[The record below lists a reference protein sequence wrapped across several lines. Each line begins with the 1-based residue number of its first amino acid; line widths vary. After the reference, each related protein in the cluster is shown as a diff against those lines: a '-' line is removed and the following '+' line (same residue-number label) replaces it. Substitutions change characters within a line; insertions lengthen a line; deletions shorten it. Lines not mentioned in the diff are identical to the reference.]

1 MFKVSFHLLY
11 NGDEVLEL
19 LIRESFNY
27 PNIYYLSFVDS
38 SNVLQINLKRK
49 QKAFMNLNNPIAK

>member
-38 SNVLQINLKRK
+38 SNVL
-49 QKAFMNLNNPIAK
+49 

>member
-1 MFKVSFHLLY
+1 MFKVSFHLLF
-11 NGDEVLEL
+11 NGDEALEL

-38 SNVLQINLKRK
+38 SNVL
-49 QKAFMNLNNPIAK
+49 

>member
-1 MFKVSFHLLY
+1 MFKVSFHLLF
-11 NGDEVLEL
+11 NGDEALEL

-49 QKAFMNLNNPIAK
+49 QKAFMNFNNPIAK